1 MLKRSDILTPSRTL
15 FLTFDYLPI
24 PSHIKAGYERV
35 RIHQYVPAPRR
46 CFKCQQFGHTQ
57 QFCHQTVAICVTC
70 GQFVHDGIC
79 ETLPYC
85 VNCHGNHASN
95 QKGCPRYIEEHKI
108 QKICVTE
115 RVSFYEEKHKVQLHI
130 QHS

>member
-1 MLKRSDILTPSRTL
+1 MIKRKDILTPSRTL
-15 FLTFDYLPI
+15 FITFDYLTI

-35 RIHQYVPAPRR
+35 RIHQYVPDPRH
-46 CFKCQQFGHTQ
+46 CFKCQQF
-57 QFCHQTVAICVTC
+57 CRQTVAVCVTC

-79 ETLPYC
+79 ETPPLC

-108 QKICVTE
+108 QEICVME
-115 RVSFYEEKHKVQLHI
+115 
-130 QHS
+130 